1 MAHGNDDGPLSRLVL
16 PPDLKTV
23 YLDNAATS
31 FPKPESVYALMDA
44 FYRRAGVNPGRS
56 GYDLCREAGDLVD
69 ETRDLLCRFF
79 GGTDPDRLVFTHNS
93 TDALNLAI
101 GGLIRPGDHVI
112 TTRLEHNA
120 TLRPLWELQHDAGVE
135 VDWVDF
141 DEAGYVDPEAVIR
154 RLRKDTRAV
163 VMNHAS
169 NVIGT
174 VQDVAPIGAA
184 CRERGVHLVLDASQS
199 AGMVP
204 VDADELGADVICFTG
219 HKSLMGPMGVGG
231 MYVRPGVE
239 LRRTRA
245 GGTGVRSAQRR
256 HLDEYPYRME
266 YGTPN
271 LPGIAGLNAG
281 VRWVERAGLHAIHAH
296 ELALWVRLRD
306 GLGALE
312 GVTLHAQHPGRG
324 ERIAV
329 LSFNVDGLEAVDV
342 GTMLDVDADI
352 ACRTGLH
359 CAPLVHESL
368 GTDRVHG
375 SVRLSIGPF
384 NTSEQ
389 IDAAIAAVGDV
400 AASRG
405 TIMAQSRGVSA

>member
-389 IDAAIAAVGDV
+389 VDAAIAAVGDV
-400 AASRG
+400 AASRRS
-405 TIMAQSRGVSA
+405 TMAQSRGVSA